1 MSSRHCQ
8 DSLVRVISARVVS
21 NRTTM
26 KDKMPVR
33 TIPIIAQ
40 CVYKRDVRTS
50 RRPSVED
57 IVQVFLAVLASVF
70 FTVKRAYKTTCRA
83 RTMVNQQTSNM
94 SVCAHSTA
102 SVQNVKSC

>member
-8 DSLVRVISARVVS
+8 DSLVRAISARVVS

-26 KDKMPVR
+26 KDNMPVR
-33 TIPIIAQ
+33 TIPIIPRRV
-40 CVYKRDVRTS
+40 CK

-70 FTVKRAYKTTCRA
+70 LTVKRFYKTTCRA

-94 SVCAHSTA
+94 SVCAHSAA